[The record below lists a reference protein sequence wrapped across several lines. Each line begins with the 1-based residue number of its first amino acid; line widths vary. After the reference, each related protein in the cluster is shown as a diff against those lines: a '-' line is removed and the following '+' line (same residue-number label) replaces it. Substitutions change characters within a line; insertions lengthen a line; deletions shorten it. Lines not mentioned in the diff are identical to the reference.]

1 MQSNMLSYPKILL
14 KFRRTFSSQVSP
26 ERCHAVSYR
35 LDEKGDALL
44 RLKFKIQEQR
54 KKNRKK
60 KISQNKNQFLPGNY
74 RTISFFPAF
83 NTVC

>member
-1 MQSNMLSYPKILL
+1 MLSYPEILL

-44 RLKFKIQEQR
+44 LLQFKIQEQR

-60 KISQNKNQFLPGNY
+60 KKSHKIK
-74 RTISFFPAF
+74 ISFFLGIIGLF
-83 NTVC
+83 LFSQLLIQFVK